1 MIGGLL
7 LGAGLRAADM
17 VAHLLPR
24 GAAYALAGLIGRAWH
39 RLAPGRRA
47 VVAANLARVCAATG
61 RATSGAA
68 FERLV
73 RRAFVEHARYYLEV
87 LRIPHDSLEAVSEM
101 VSVDEW
107 ERWRPLLQGGAVV
120 ATLHFGNPEP
130 YGSFLAANGL
140 KAVVPIEE
148 IRPRALYEF
157 LLKRRASGRGAEMVP
172 VSRALRRLVEAAR
185 QGGVVAIAA
194 DRDFAGDGHPV
205 TLFGA
210 PTTLPTGPATLALMT
225 GRPLLAAACWRIGP
239 ERFNARAWPI
249 EVDATGDRRADVAA
263 LTEAMGRRFEEAIGA
278 NPEQWFG
285 AFQPIWPEDRN
296 APDA

>member
-68 FERLV
+68 LERLV